1 MAKEQFSRP
10 QSLAIDGKVISI
22 ASIATKSVK
31 QFAAHLKQNG
41 IVLDEARLQSV
52 YDACGGGKSDE
63 ELEAAAKAAQESK

>member
-10 QSLAIDGKVISI
+10 QTLAIDGKVISI
-22 ASIATKSVK
+22 ANIATKSVK
-31 QFAAHLKQNG
+31 QFAAQLKQNG

-63 ELEAAAKAAQESK
+63 ELQALAEQK